1 MKKNDIYKG
10 KVVDNGM
17 EFEGIVKEN
26 NIPVFIPNAIKDEEI
41 EYKVLKVNKNYAFGK
56 IEKILK
62 ESKYR
67 IKPMCP
73 AYYKCGGCSGMH
85 IDYVKTL
92 EMKKESVINTLNK
105 QGISESLV
113 EKIYGMK
120 NPFYYRNKV
129 QYPVRN
135 INGKTVMGMF
145 SKRTHNI
152 VDIDSCYIA
161 DKVIDEVAK
170 TLFDLLM
177 QNGFTGL
184 DEEDYTGDIRNIMVR
199 RGIHT
204 DEVMCVIVANK
215 NIQKSL
221 EQTTVVKELVSKYPN
236 VQSIVINVNT
246 KKDNVI
252 LSNQNICIYGREY
265 ITDKI
270 GEYTFK
276 ISVNSFF
283 QVNTIQVETLYT
295 ILKDKLNLEKGN
307 TLLELYS
314 GVGTIGIFLSKEV
327 EEILGVEIVEE
338 AVKAAKENLEL
349 NNIQNVKY
357 ICDDATK
364 AIERLN
370 RENYRVD
377 VVVVD
382 PPRKGLDSNGIEIL
396 KNIKANKIGYVSCN
410 PATIA
415 RDLKLLSDLYEVQS
429 INLVDM
435 FPWTHHVECVAVMCL
450 K

>member
-1 MKKNDIYKG
+1 MKKNEIYKG
-10 KVVDNGM
+10 KVIDNGM

-26 NIPVFIPNAIKDEEI
+26 NIPVFIANAIKDEEVD
-41 EYKVLKVNKNYAFGK
+41 YKILKVNKSYAFGK

-67 IKPMCP
+67 INPICP

-92 EMKKESVINTLNK
+92 EMKKETVINTLKK
-105 QGISESLV
+105 QGISEKLI
-113 EKIYGMK
+113 EKIYGMTT
-120 NPFYYRNKV
+120 PFYYRNKV
-129 QYPVRN
+129 QYPVRK
-135 INGKTVMGMF
+135 IHGKTVMGMF

-152 VDIDSCYIA
+152 VDIDKCYIA
-161 DKVIDEVAK
+161 DKTIDEVAN
-170 TLFDLLM
+170 TLFNLLIE
-177 QNGFTGL
+177 NNFVGL
-184 DEEDYTGDIRNIMVR
+184 NEEDYTGDIRNIMVR
-199 RGIHT
+199 RGIYT
-204 DEVMCVIVANK
+204 DEVMCVIVANRNIQQELKKK
-215 NIQKSL
+215 NIIEKL
-221 EQTTVVKELVSKYPN
+221 TKKYPN
-236 VQSIVINVNT
+236 IQSIVININT
-246 KKDNVI
+246 RKDNVI
-252 LSNQNICIYGREY
+252 LSNENICVYGKEY

-276 ISVNSFF
+276 ISINSFF

-295 ILKDKLNLEKGN
+295 ILKDKLNLEKEN

-327 EEILGVEIVEE
+327 KEILGVEIVEE
-338 AVKAAKENLEL
+338 AVKAAKENVDI
-349 NNIQNVKY
+349 NKIDNVKY

-364 AIERLN
+364 AIEKLN
-370 RENYRVD
+370 EEKYTVD

-382 PPRKGLDSNGIEIL
+382 PPRKGLDSKGIEIL
-396 KNIKANKIGYVSCN
+396 KNIKAKKIGYVSCN
-410 PATIA
+410 PATLA
-415 RDLKLLSDLYEVQS
+415 RDLNLLSDLYEVKS